1 MCEDRSFGSGWP
13 VPQVIDPLEEDGY
26 TPLTPKEVAGLVS
39 PPDVVYIPVEDSHQG
54 VISPE
59 RTMEDRLTEVGKLCD
74 EKQKEYG
81 DAVSRAK
88 EIMKIFYPDGVSVD
102 QYGDVLLMVR
112 VIDKLSRI
120 ATNAQAFG
128 ESPSRDIAGYAALWM
143 REHGE

>member
-1 MCEDRSFGSGWP
+1 MCDIHPWSPTVEWP
-13 VPQVIDPLEEDGY
+13 EPQVDWSWPTLGYPYFHTVPDTFSWKADPPANEPE
-26 TPLTPKEVAGLVS
+26 
-39 PPDVVYIPVEDSHQG
+39 
-54 VISPE
+54 VISTPT
-59 RTMEDRLTEVGKLCD
+59 TMEERLTAVGKLCD

-88 EIMKIFYPDGVSVD
+88 EIMKVLYPDGVSVD

-128 ESPSRDIAGYAALWM
+128 ESPAKDIAGYAALWM